1 MATKHME
8 QLIDQVVWSIDKSHT
23 SINFSISHFMIARV
37 TGHFA
42 DFEGTLTSTND
53 DFESANVQLII
64 RAASISTNDVNRDNH
79 LKTAD
84 FFDVAQFPEIRF
96 SSTSFEKA
104 SDNQYLIKGL
114 LTVNG
119 VEKHISL
126 DATYAGTFEHPVYK
140 KMIAVFEVKAEIP
153 RLDFNIGTNY
163 PAAALGESV
172 KLSATLELARQ

>member
-1 MATKHME
+1 
-8 QLIDQVVWSIDKSHT
+8 
-23 SINFSISHFMIARV
+23 MIARV

-53 DFESANVQLII
+53 DFTSAEVALTI
-64 RAASISTNDVNRDNH
+64 RAASIHTNDVNRDNH

-84 FFDVAQFPEIRF
+84 FFDVAQFPDIHF
-96 SSTSFEKA
+96 SSTSFEKVFDKRYA
-104 SDNQYLIKGL
+104 IKGS

-119 VEKHISL
+119 IEKPISL
-126 DATYAGTFEHPVYK
+126 DAAYAGTFEHPVYK

-172 KLSATLELARQ
+172 KLTATLELARH